1 MASYQPPNY
10 INNLNQ
16 FIPTF
21 NTSNF
26 VEPNESS
33 GNSINLTA
41 LDQRYLKKITND
53 ATNNNLSVNGNL
65 FASTLNSDSANFLE
79 TNING
84 PLYVLDTFESF
95 SNNNIFDYNITVSQ
109 NSNLNNVNVSG
120 TSSLN
125 KTNIEKLNVNKIDK
139 TYKEYNYPYYS
150 YLDFSDSNN
159 LGYDA
164 SGNNKEPIN
173 YSVLSLD
180 NYNGRTYIAQFT
192 QANTSSFIP
201 ETNTSQ
207 VQRINYNNYI
217 PELITK
223 DNISFSFWY
232 YHTQKAN
239 TNCILSIG
247 SKQYIN
253 HHMDIWV
260 SSNSNTL
267 NARIRYNNNTQAFQL
282 STSLLIVDAWN
293 FVVVSLGTGGAR
305 MFLNNST
312 VAADI
317 STATLKTLNSISP
330 ITDANVGA
338 SLAFLTTGPQYRW
351 MFNGYISDF
360 TIWDSY
366 ITDLTFIDKL
376 YNENQFGYKVI
387 ILAGQSNCLSQG
399 RGVYEAS
406 IDDINNYPM
415 LKNRVFQFPM
425 TNLDANYAVINSS
438 IIQAN
443 NVLSAWGAQLNVM
456 NGFIQFCEK
465 IITVLKPRE
474 KILLMPTSRGGTG
487 FTGTPN
493 WDPDGTTLYLGMI
506 NATNYV
512 LNMSPLNKLIC
523 FTWLQGENESNGLYG
538 NYLTYFY
545 NKLTTDMLQFSN
557 TVFIMGEIRPTSDG
571 KAQLN
576 NVLKSFANNTNKF
589 LVECGYLP
597 SNDGDTTHYN
607 NVALRRIGEMF
618 GDTYINYITGVD
630 FNKGTFISEAYA
642 ENLYIDNNV
651 LTNSIINLGATT
663 FNSTLSI
670 SGATTLQSNLVV
682 NKAVSIFST
691 LYTSDILTI
700 PRLTFGQSELK
711 YYEEGTFQA
720 LFVNPLVSG
729 TGTYT
734 NNNCYYTR
742 IGRVQYVS
750 VQFMFNNNANTYSSN
765 NIEIALGGLSK
776 PVSNKNAFSMGYCTN
791 LIDNGVDKH
800 QIVFTSGSNTNVFL
814 FRNNGVYPSNAKY
827 NELSSGTMEIQFSG
841 FYFI

>member
-1 MASYQPPNY
+1 MSSYNPPLN
-10 INNLNQ
+10 IPSIFNPLEFTQETTNN
-16 FIPTF
+16 
-21 NTSNF
+21 
-26 VEPNESS
+26 V
-33 GNSINLTA
+33 NLTV

-53 ATNNNLSVNGNL
+53 TTNNNLNVNGNL
-65 FASTLNSDSANFLE
+65 FASTLNSDSASFLE

-84 PLYVLDTFESF
+84 PLYILDTFESF

-120 TSSLN
+120 TSNLN
-125 KTNIEKLNVNKIDK
+125 KTNIEKLNVNKINK
-139 TYKEYNYPYYS
+139 NYKEYNYPYYS

-207 VQRINYNNYI
+207 VQRINYNSYI

-232 YHTQKAN
+232 YHVQKAN

-247 SKQYIN
+247 SREYIN
-253 HHMDIWV
+253 HHMDVWNTA
-260 SSNSNTL
+260 NSNTL
-267 NARIRYNNNTQAFQL
+267 NARIRYYNNTQAFQL
-282 STSLLIVDAWN
+282 STSLLVVNSWN
-293 FVVVSLGTGGAR
+293 FVVISLGSGGAR

-317 STATLKTLNSISP
+317 STATLKTLNNIAP

-351 MFNGYISDF
+351 MFNGYLTDF

-376 YNENQFGYKVI
+376 YNETQFGYKVI

-406 IDDINNYPM
+406 IDNINNYPM

-425 TNLDANYAVINSS
+425 TNLDANYNVINNS

-443 NVLSAWGAQLNVM
+443 NVLSAWGPQVNTM
-456 NGFIQFCEK
+456 NGFIQFCQK

-487 FTGTPN
+487 FTGSPN
-493 WDPDGTTLYLGMI
+493 WDPNTANSLYAGMI

-512 LNMSPLNKLIC
+512 LNMSSLNKLIC
-523 FTWLQGENESNGLYG
+523 FTWVQGESESNGLYG

-545 NKLTTDMLQFSN
+545 NKLTIDMLQFSN
-557 TVFIMGEIRPTSDG
+557 VPFIMGEIRPTSEG

-597 SNDGDTTHYN
+597 NNDGDTTHYN

-670 SGATTLQSNLVV
+670 SGATTLQSNLTV

-691 LYTSDILTI
+691 LYTSDTLTI

-711 YYEEGTFQA
+711 YYEEGTFTCS
-720 LFVNPLVSG
+720 FVNPLVSG
-729 TGTYT
+729 TGTYS

-742 IGRVQYVS
+742 IGRVLYVS
-750 VQFMFNNNANTYSSN
+750 VQFMYNNNANTYSSN
-765 NIEIALGGLSK
+765 NIEIALGSLSK
-776 PVSNKNAFSMGYCTN
+776 PISAKNAFSVGYCSNLLTN
-791 LIDNGVDKH
+791 AGDHHQLI
-800 QIVFTSGSNTNVFL
+800 FSSGNNTNVFIY
-814 FRNNGVYPSNAKY
+814 RNNGVYPDNAKY
-827 NELSSGTMEIQFSG
+827 NELASGLMEIQFSG

>member
-1 MASYQPPNY
+1 MSSYNPPLN
-10 INNLNQ
+10 IPSIFNPLEFTQETTNN
-16 FIPTF
+16 
-21 NTSNF
+21 
-26 VEPNESS
+26 
-33 GNSINLTA
+33 INLTV

-53 ATNNNLSVNGNL
+53 ATNNNLNVNGNL
-65 FASTLNSDSANFLE
+65 FASILNSDNASFLE

-84 PLYVLDTFESF
+84 PLYILDTLESYV
-95 SNNNIFDYNITVSQ
+95 NNNIFNYNITVSQ

-120 TSSLN
+120 TSNLN
-125 KTNIEKLNVNKIDK
+125 KTNIEKLNVNKINK

-159 LGYDA
+159 LNYDA
-164 SGNNKEPIN
+164 SGNNKEPTN

-192 QANTSSFIP
+192 QDNTSSFIP

-247 SKQYIN
+247 SKLYIN
-253 HHMDIWV
+253 HHFDVWV

-282 STSLLIVDAWN
+282 STSLLVVNSWN
-293 FVVVSLGTGGAR
+293 FVVVSLGSGGAR

-312 VAADI
+312 VGADI
-317 STATLKTLNSISP
+317 STATLKTLNSIAP
-330 ITDANVGA
+330 ITDANVGV

-351 MFNGYISDF
+351 MFNGYLSDF

-376 YNENQFGYKVI
+376 YNETQFGYKVI
-387 ILAGQSNCLSQG
+387 VLAGQSNCLSQG

-406 IDDINNYPM
+406 IDNINNYPM

-425 TNLDANYAVINSS
+425 TNLDANYNVINNS

-443 NVLSAWGAQLNVM
+443 NVLSAWGAQVNVM
-456 NGFIQFCEK
+456 NGFIQFCQK

-487 FTGTPN
+487 FTSSPN
-493 WDPDGTTLYLGMI
+493 WDPNTANSLYAGTI

-512 LNMSPLNKLIC
+512 LNMSSLNKLIC
-523 FTWLQGENESNGLYG
+523 FTWQQGESESNGLYG

-545 NKLTTDMLQFSN
+545 NRLTTDMLQFSN
-557 TVFIMGEIRPTSDG
+557 VPFIMGEIRPTSDG

-642 ENLYIDNNV
+642 NNLYIDKNI

-663 FNSTLSI
+663 LNSTLSI
-670 SGATTLQSNLVV
+670 SGATTLQSNLTV

-691 LYTSDILTI
+691 LYTSDTLTI
-700 PRLTFGQSELK
+700 PRLTFGQNELK
-711 YYEEGTFQA
+711 YYEEGTFTCS
-720 LFVNPLVSG
+720 FVNPLVSG
-729 TGTYT
+729 TGTYS

-742 IGRVQYVS
+742 IGRVLYVS
-750 VQFMFNNNANTYSSN
+750 VQFMYNNNSNTYSSN
-765 NIEIALGGLSK
+765 NIEIALGSLSK
-776 PVSNKNAFSMGYCTN
+776 PISAKNAFSVGYCSNLLTN
-791 LIDNGVDKH
+791 GGDHHQLI
-800 QIVFTSGSNTNVFL
+800 FSSGNNTNVFIY
-814 FRNNGVYPSNAKY
+814 RNNGVYPDNAKY
-827 NELSSGTMEIQFSG
+827 NELASGLMEIQFSG